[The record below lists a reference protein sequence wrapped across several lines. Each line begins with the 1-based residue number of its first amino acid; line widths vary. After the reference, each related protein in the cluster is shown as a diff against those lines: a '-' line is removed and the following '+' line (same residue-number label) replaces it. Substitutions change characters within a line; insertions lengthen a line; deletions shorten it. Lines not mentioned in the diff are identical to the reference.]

1 MLPAEDISRAPN
13 RFVGQFS
20 QHTLRL
26 NRILCAKLVNE
37 CIYYST
43 VTPHVCDL

>member
-1 MLPAEDISRAPN
+1 MLPVDITFRAPN

-37 CIYYST
+37 STYWYYSN
-43 VTPHVCDL
+43 PNVCDL